1 MLTIIT
7 QIIFCI
13 ISASILGFIIG
24 WIFSSFLRNE
34 KHQLQILTANDILDE
49 KKEKINQ
56 LQTDMDARDR
66 EIEILQQEY
75 TTIQKEM
82 LSYSLDQKDD
92 SLLSKKYKELLSENK
107 MLIGQI
113 KEQQICENENELLQS
128 EIKQLSNEKVNLSE
142 KIKELEEFKI
152 SYKDNIHK
160 IAELES
166 KQQKVDIK
174 KVEKNFSNPKSIN
187 NTICK
192 DKQIIDKNDLKSAGL
207 TEDKLSKLLN
217 ELFLNKGSLA

>member
-13 ISASILGFIIG
+13 IAASILGFIIG

-34 KHQLQILTANDILDE
+34 KHQKQILEIGDKLDE

-56 LQTDMDARDR
+56 LQTDMDARER
-66 EIEILQQEY
+66 ELEILQQEH

-92 SLLSKKYKELLSENK
+92 SSLSTNYKELLSENE

-113 KEQQICENENELLQS
+113 KEQQICEDENESLKS
-128 EIKQLSNEKVNLSE
+128 EIEKLSNEKTKLAE

-152 SYKDNIHK
+152 SYKENIHK

-166 KQQKVDIK
+166 KQQKVEKIEK
-174 KVEKNFSNPKSIN
+174 KTKKHKNIN
-187 NTICK
+187 DTICK
-192 DKQIIDKNDLKSAGL
+192 DKQIIDENDLKSAGF

-217 ELFLNKGSLA
+217 ELFLNRSSLA